1 MKQKILASGSDLA
14 RGSGGVEPDGACY
27 PQPSS
32 PVAIHW
38 TPEAESNSFRLAS
51 FGQMAEK
58 GESQCP

>member
-32 PVAIHW
+32 PVAIH
-38 TPEAESNSFRLAS
+38 
-51 FGQMAEK
+51 
-58 GESQCP
+58 